1 VFTKPFT
8 RTTIFNLTTLLHCTA
23 TDFPTESNVQ
33 TGSGL
38 KSKSPLF
45 TSMHT
50 RSLGVQINSVERCS
64 TVKAGRSPPVFTRR
78 SSRKDHMKRTATV
91 VVGAL
96 LAGAWGKFMLASI
109 DVKVR
114 LQPWVY
120 RYFAVPRGISE
131 DPSRRAIQEYWILPD
146 GRFWVHSSWYSAA
159 FCAATWLIFCA
170 AFWLLWDRMKSKFSP
185 LTIRVVESLG
195 GSLAIA
201 AAIICWMS
209 AAEIWAGST
218 ISSVYPY
225 EPGAIP
231 QVAAIMLTCWHYG
244 AWIVVYFA
252 VWLWLG
258 SFLPK
263 TKR

>member
-146 GRFWVHSSWYSAA
+146 GRFWVHLSWYSAA

-170 AFWLLWDRMKSKFSP
+170 ALSHWAVVLPSQQRLSAGCQLRKFGQDPQYPAFIRTSQEPYRRLLRSCLPVGIM
-185 LTIRVVESLG
+185 ELG
-195 GSLAIA
+195 
-201 AAIICWMS
+201 
-209 AAEIWAGST
+209 
-218 ISSVYPY
+218 
-225 EPGAIP
+225 
-231 QVAAIMLTCWHYG
+231 
-244 AWIVVYFA
+244 
-252 VWLWLG
+252 
-258 SFLPK
+258 
-263 TKR
+263 